1 MTERELRD
9 ALRRA
14 APEDPAARERAWRV
28 VTAACA
34 QHEPVQRRPRWLAL
48 IAALALSAV
57 AAVGAA
63 AASAPHSGVGKL
75 VRSVFAGDGGQRAR
89 PALGRI
95 PDGGTLLVHAAGAWV
110 VAGHGDRH
118 RLGAYDGAS
127 WSPHGR
133 FVLAW
138 RGRELAAL
146 ERDGDRRWSL
156 AAPAPIA
163 VARWAP
169 VDGYRV
175 AYVAGAEL
183 RIANGDGTGDHSYG
197 PARAGVAPAWRPDA
211 SHVLAYVDRRGAVNV
226 AAVDTRRTLWRSGP
240 VARVVALAWT
250 GDGDRLVVVTRR
262 RLLLLGPAGQRLAG
276 RAAPAGM
283 TIDAALPA
291 PRGPGIAVVRHD
303 AAQDGSEL
311 VLLRGRRERL
321 LFSGPGRLG
330 APAWSPT
337 GRLLLVPWPDADQWL
352 FLRAHGSGRTSTI
365 ANIAAQFTPQ
375 GARAGFPRSVDWC
388 CAG

>member
-1 MTERELRD
+1 MRSGAPPPRIP
-9 ALRRA
+9 RRA
-14 APEDPAARERAWRV
+14 SAPGVSSAPRARSTCRCGGGRTGSPSSQRSRCRPSRPSARRRRA
-28 VTAACA
+28 
-34 QHEPVQRRPRWLAL
+34 RRT
-48 IAALALSAV
+48 
-57 AAVGAA
+57 
-63 AASAPHSGVGKL
+63 AASAS
-75 VRSVFAGDGGQRAR
+75 SS
-89 PALGRI
+89 
-95 PDGGTLLVHAAGAWV
+95 AAC
-110 VAGHGDRH
+110 
-118 RLGAYDGAS
+118 
-127 WSPHGR
+127 SPHGR

-183 RIANGDGTGDHSYG
+183 RIANGDGTGDYSYG

-226 AAVDTRRTLWRSGP
+226 AAVDRQRTLWRSGP
-240 VARVVALAWT
+240 VAGVVALAWT

-283 TIDAALPA
+283 T
-291 PRGPGIAVVRHD
+291 
-303 AAQDGSEL
+303 
-311 VLLRGRRERL
+311 
-321 LFSGPGRLG
+321 
-330 APAWSPT
+330 
-337 GRLLLVPWPDADQWL
+337 
-352 FLRAHGSGRTSTI
+352 
-365 ANIAAQFTPQ
+365 
-375 GARAGFPRSVDWC
+375 
-388 CAG
+388 